1 MTAVDYRQQAAD
13 ELGERIERMLT
24 PQARAKYRAGVKK
37 ARELLDL
44 AALDRL
50 DFDVPCENP
59 HHAAGDHSCV
69 PSLPAAYVWRRIA
82 HPCDTRGEFVLL
94 CAGVTSWLTAHPAL
108 RMKCTGCGEWRTLQA
123 VIELVGPLSQVSGT
137 LTP

>member
-1 MTAVDYRQQAAD
+1 MTAPLIGTVPRAEYLQA
-13 ELGERIERMLT
+13 
-24 PQARAKYRAGVKK
+24 

-50 DFDVPCENP
+50 DFEVPCENP

-69 PSLPAAYVWRRIA
+69 PSLPAAYVWRRIP
-82 HPCDTRGEFVLL
+82 HPCDTRDEFVLL
-94 CAGVTSWLTAHPAL
+94 CAGVTSWLTARLTL
-108 RMKCTGCGEWRTLQA
+108 RKKCTGCGERRALQKI
-123 VIELVGPLSQVSGT
+123 IELVGPLSQVSGT